1 MFLRQHLPNVYLDEF
16 FSSIALDRFFTLYR
30 HSSELP
36 HTCDM
41 IARTFWHN
49 DVDQILTDID
59 HMLSCTNQVMVY
71 FAENTTDG
79 IFQLLEHE
87 LVKRCCVFY
96 EMVQHCD
103 QNLDSV
109 VINWFDAGHN
119 PYIEHSWGQKI
130 LQNLQHGGIKQRMF
144 DCLLGSERPH
154 RDWVARHI
162 VGTDLES
169 AAFFSYFRH
178 DRSQCIYTDRPE
190 DVPADWRMDAIIPIS
205 IYNDSHYSLVTE
217 TWPSRYKQLSLF
229 TEKTAKPLMA
239 RRPFVYFAAP
249 HQLKNLR
256 RLGFR
261 TFDPV
266 VDESYDNIQD
276 DDARWTA
283 ALQSV
288 QRLLQQDPHSVLHDL
303 QAVLDHNHEH
313 FMHTDWWRP
322 IRRRLDMLP
331 LRVSCSARQHK

>member
-49 DVDQILTDID
+49 DVGQILTDID

-109 VINWFDAGHN
+109 VINWFDTGHN

-178 DRSQCIYTDRPE
+178 DRSQCIYTDRPD